1 MLIKINGCSE
11 DFVLNQLEGRA
22 DMLGYDF
29 FAESD
34 NYVPLITSRAGII
47 PDYSADFYKQT
58 VSGEEAAVRQ
68 TRPAA
73 VGIFENN
80 MMQEVVTRIYNHH
93 LQYVELRGA
102 ETADFIDNLR
112 RTVVPDIQPTLKIMK
127 KMPISS
133 ADDLQEISSDSVQP
147 ADVYI
152 FHTNKDLEVA
162 TAFDLMKT
170 YKGSTHYFINMQLS
184 QDALPLLSS
193 LTSDERFL
201 GVDLDINE
209 EQVDVCEMRDLLLHI
224 RH

>member
-11 DFVLNQLEGRA
+11 DFVLNKLGGRA

-58 VSGEEAAVRQ
+58 VSGEEAVARQ
-68 TRPAA
+68 TRPAP

-93 LQYVELRGA
+93 LQYVELQGA

-112 RTVVPDIQPTLKIMK
+112 RTVVPDIQPTLKIIK
-127 KMPISS
+127 KMPIPSVS
-133 ADDLQEISSDSVQP
+133 GALQVAPEDAMP

-152 FHTNKDLEVA
+152 FQLD
-162 TAFDLMKT
+162 KT
-170 YKGSTHYFINMQLS
+170 IGADAAKELIGSYKGRTPY
-184 QDALPLLSS
+184 LLNVHLDEAAAS
-193 LTSDERFL
+193 LLTAVADDERFL
-201 GVDLDINE
+201 GFDLD
-209 EQVDVCEMRDLLLHI
+209 VDESQAASAELLSRLCQA
-224 RH
+224 RS